1 MDKINGAYTQT
12 MTMRSL
18 ISDNASLL
26 TALARFDIPL
36 GFGDKTVV
44 EVCREKNID
53 SATFLAV
60 ANYISGRSVSS
71 EDINL
76 EQLMAYLKRAHDYFL
91 DFKLPLI
98 RRKLLDAIDIT
109 GVDSI
114 GFLILKFYDDF
125 VQEVRAHM
133 EAENDHVFPF
143 VESLLERQP
152 DKNNTIGSYASGH
165 TAIAPKL
172 HELKDIIVRYYPG
185 EGNNL
190 LTSVLFDILTC
201 EQDLKSHCEVEDDL
215 FVPAV
220 KRLESEIAAE
230 EDMRCADCN
239 APVNDDDISSE
250 SNSHDASASDAER
263 VGSLSDREKEIICLI
278 SKGLTNK
285 EIASQLFLSV
295 HTVATHRRNITSKL
309 NIHSPAGLTI
319 FAIINGL
326 ISINDISRSSIG

>member
-152 DKNNTIGSYASGH
+152 DKNNTIGS
-165 TAIAPKL
+165 L
-172 HELKDIIVRYYPG
+172 
-185 EGNNL
+185 
-190 LTSVLFDILTC
+190 
-201 EQDLKSHCEVEDDL
+201 
-215 FVPAV
+215 
-220 KRLESEIAAE
+220 
-230 EDMRCADCN
+230 
-239 APVNDDDISSE
+239 
-250 SNSHDASASDAER
+250 
-263 VGSLSDREKEIICLI
+263 SL
-278 SKGLTNK
+278 
-285 EIASQLFLSV
+285 
-295 HTVATHRRNITSKL
+295 
-309 NIHSPAGLTI
+309 IHI
-319 FAIINGL
+319 
-326 ISINDISRSSIG
+326 

>member
-1 MDKINGAYTQT
+1 

-125 VQEVRAHM
+125 VQ
-133 EAENDHVFPF
+133 
-143 VESLLERQP
+143 
-152 DKNNTIGSYASGH
+152 
-165 TAIAPKL
+165 
-172 HELKDIIVRYYPG
+172 
-185 EGNNL
+185 
-190 LTSVLFDILTC
+190 
-201 EQDLKSHCEVEDDL
+201 
-215 FVPAV
+215 
-220 KRLESEIAAE
+220 
-230 EDMRCADCN
+230 
-239 APVNDDDISSE
+239 
-250 SNSHDASASDAER
+250 
-263 VGSLSDREKEIICLI
+263 
-278 SKGLTNK
+278 
-285 EIASQLFLSV
+285 
-295 HTVATHRRNITSKL
+295 
-309 NIHSPAGLTI
+309 
-319 FAIINGL
+319 
-326 ISINDISRSSIG
+326 

>member
-1 MDKINGAYTQT
+1 MDKINGAYAQT

-36 GFGDKTVV
+36 GFGDKTVD
-44 EVCREKNID
+44 EVCKEKDID
-53 SATFLAV
+53 SATFIAV
-60 ANYISGRSVSS
+60 ANYISGRDVSS
-71 EDINL
+71 EDIDL

-91 DFKLPLI
+91 DFKLPMI

-109 GVDSI
+109 GVNSI

-152 DKNNTIGSYASGH
+152 DKNNTIGSFASGH
-165 TAIAPKL
+165 MSIAPKL
-172 HELKDIIVRYYPG
+172 HELKDLIVRYYPG

-220 KRLESEIAAE
+220 KRLECEIAAE
-230 EDMRCADCN
+230 EDTRYDCCTAIGNAD
-239 APVNDDDISSE
+239 D
-250 SNSHDASASDAER
+250 NSAVPNPQDASVSDSER
-263 VGSLSDREKEIICLI
+263 LGSLSDREKEIICLI

-326 ISINDISRSSIG
+326 ISINDIPRSSIG